1 EEGISPFEE
10 LFLYACPKF
19 ISANPPPYEDPELL
33 AAYVEDPPVEP
44 ALFLSEKLANFLDA
58 DEEEMVQQMMVMNQ
72 ASRSISR
79 LENDKGLLDGLG
91 FRDRRESTV
100 GRRFAGCPLPVP
112 PKPVAQKPAANGT
125 MTSADAIL
133 HHHVSASIHLPATYV
148 HNELEHLL
156 LKQSMPTPDCGEPAR
171 PNRGEDDWAEA
182 GAGTTDAGSGAR
194 LASGGCHLTA
204 LVCRSPRVSPCTKHM
219 AAAGATAE
227 NEVAGTF
234 QAVLTR
240 ESARRGR
247 SSNAPVA
254 SRLIR
259 CATVNAERS
268 GCVHVRGRG

>member
-1 EEGISPFEE
+1 MSRGEEGIPAFEE

-44 ALFLSEKLANFLDA
+44 ALFLSLKLANFLDA
-58 DEEEMVQQMMVMNQ
+58 DEEEMVQQMMVMKQ
-72 ASRSISR
+72 ASR
-79 LENDKGLLDGLG
+79 
-91 FRDRRESTV
+91 
-100 GRRFAGCPLPVP
+100 
-112 PKPVAQKPAANGT
+112 
-125 MTSADAIL
+125 SADAIL
-133 HHHVSASIHLPATYV
+133 HHHASASMHLPATYV

-182 GAGTTDAGSGAR
+182 GAGTTDTGSGAR

-240 ESARRGR
+240 EPARREEH
-247 SSNAPVA
+247 
-254 SRLIR
+254 SRYLHLEAVLLTLPSHR
-259 CATVNAERS
+259 F
-268 GCVHVRGRG
+268 